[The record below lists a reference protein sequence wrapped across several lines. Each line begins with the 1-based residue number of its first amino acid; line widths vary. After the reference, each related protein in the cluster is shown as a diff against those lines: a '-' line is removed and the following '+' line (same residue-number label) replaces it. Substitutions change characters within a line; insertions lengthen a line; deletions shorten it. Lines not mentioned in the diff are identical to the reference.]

1 MFGRLLAAIFGTK
14 NDRELK
20 RLSQIVGQINAYE
33 PQMQKLSEEELRA
46 KTAEFRQ
53 RLKDGQKLGDILP
66 EAFAVVREASVRT
79 LGMRHYDVQ
88 MIGGMVLNEGKI
100 AEMKTGEGKT
110 LVATLPLYLN
120 ALEGK
125 GAHLVTVNDYLV
137 RRDAQLNEPLYNALG
152 MTVGIIQNNMSDAQR
167 RAAYAADI
175 TYGTNNEFGFD
186 YLRDNMK
193 FDLKDLVHRGQ
204 HYAIVDEVDSILI
217 DEARTP
223 LIISGAAEKSSQL
236 YAQADSAVKR
246 LRRGTDYEVDEK
258 HRVVNLS
265 EVGVDK
271 LEAFL
276 HVQNLYA
283 ADNVL
288 LLHHLTQALKA
299 NALFKRDVDYVVHD
313 GQVMIVDEFTGRILD
328 GRRYSDGLHQALE
341 AKEGVEVERE
351 TQTHATI
358 TLQNYFRMY
367 KKLAG
372 MTGTAQTEAAE
383 FHKIY
388 KLGVVSVPTH
398 RPMIRDD
405 QDDAVFL
412 LRTDKFEAI
421 VEDVVECYKR
431 QQPVLVGTVSIEVS
445 ELISA
450 LLHQKGIPHEVLN
463 AKQHAREAEIVA
475 HAGEKGRVTIAT
487 NMAGR
492 GTDIKLGEGVVEL
505 GGLRVVGTERHESR
519 RIDNQ
524 LRGRSGRQ
532 GDPGSSKFYIS
543 LEDDFIRIHSGDKMK
558 NMMMRAGMQPGERLE
573 DPWVTSSIAQAQHGL
588 EQQNFDR
595 RKHVLEYD
603 DVMNQQRKIIY
614 QYRKEVLDS
623 LSGSNELLVEFI
635 GDVVDDA
642 IGKVAQG
649 RTMTADEQASVLEAV
664 FDVAGLQDSVFSEI
678 NFSLTVDTFRKELVD
693 ALWSRY
699 TTARAKLSEE
709 MIAASEKWLLL
720 ETIDFAWRTH
730 LNNLDQIQDGINF
743 RGYAQ
748 RDPLTEYKK
757 EAFFAFERMILEIKM
772 NVLNALY
779 KVETN
784 LASEEAIAHLEQK
797 RKDELE
803 ALNMSGP
810 TESVEKSE
818 DGDAQAGNRKA
829 RRSKGKKGSF

>member
-14 NDRELK
+14 NDRDLK
-20 RLSQIVGQINAYE
+20 RLGRFVLEINALE
-33 PQMQKLSEEELRA
+33 PRMEALSAEELKN

-53 RLKDGQKLGDILP
+53 RLENGQKLEDLLV
-66 EAFAVVREASVRT
+66 EAFAVVREASRRT

-88 MIGGMVLNEGKI
+88 LIGGMVLHEGKI

-120 ALEGK
+120 ALVGK

-152 MTVGIIQNNMSDAQR
+152 MTVGVIQNNMSDVQR

-193 FDLKDLVHRGQ
+193 FDLKDMVHRGQ
-204 HYAIVDEVDSILI
+204 HFAIVDEVDSILI

-236 YAQADSAVKR
+236 YAQADAAVKR
-246 LRRGTDYEVDEK
+246 LRRGNDYEVDEK

-271 LEAFL
+271 LESFL

-283 ADNVL
+283 ADNIL

-341 AKEGVEVERE
+341 AKEGVEIERE

-412 LRTDKFEAI
+412 LRSDKFEAI
-421 VEDVVECYKR
+421 VDDLVECYKR
-431 QQPVLVGTVSIEVS
+431 EQPVLVGTVSIEVS

-463 AKQHAREAEIVA
+463 AKQHAREAEIIK
-475 HAGEKGRVTIAT
+475 HAGEKAHVTIAT

-505 GGLRVVGTERHESR
+505 GGLRVIGTERHESR

-558 NMMMRAGMQPGERLE
+558 NMMVRAGMQPGERLE
-573 DPWVTSSIAQAQHGL
+573 DPWVTSSIAQAQHSL

-614 QYRKEVLDS
+614 QYRKEVLES
-623 LSGSNELLVEFI
+623 LSGSNELLMEFI

-642 IGKVAQG
+642 IERVCQA
-649 RTMTADEQASVLEAV
+649 RSMSTDEQATILEAV
-664 FDVAGLQDSVFSEI
+664 FDVAGIPDSTFSEQS
-678 NFSLTVDTFRKELVD
+678 FSLTVETFRKELVD
-693 ALWSRY
+693 ALWKRY
-699 TTARAKLSEE
+699 SAAREKLSNE

-772 NVLNALY
+772 NVINALY
-779 KVETN
+779 KFDAN
-784 LASEEAIAHLEQK
+784 MASEEAIANLEQQ
-797 RKDELE
+797 RKQELE
-803 ALNMSGP
+803 SLNLSGP
-810 TESVEKSE
+810 TEGDEKSE
-818 DGDAQAGNRKA
+818 EADAQAGNRKA
-829 RRSKGKKGSF
+829 RRAKGKKASF

>member
-14 NDRELK
+14 NDRDLK
-20 RLSQIVGQINAYE
+20 RLAHFVAAINALE
-33 PQMQKLSEEELRA
+33 SDVKRLSDDELKN

-53 RLKDGQKLGDILP
+53 RLANGQTIDDVLV
-66 EAFAVVREASVRT
+66 EAFAVVREASCRV
-79 LGMRHYDVQ
+79 LGMRPYDVQ
-88 MIGGMVLNEGKI
+88 LIGGMVLHEGRI

-120 ALEGK
+120 ALQGK
-125 GAHLVTVNDYLV
+125 GAHLITVNDYLV
-137 RRDAQLNEPLYNALG
+137 RRDAELNAPLYNALG
-152 MTVGIIQNNMSDAQR
+152 MSVGIIQNNMNDAQR

-193 FDLKDLVHRGQ
+193 FDIKDLVQRSP

-246 LRRGTDYEVDEK
+246 LKKGPDFDVDEK
-258 HRVVNLS
+258 ARVVNLT

-271 LEAFL
+271 LEAAL

-283 ADNVL
+283 ADNIL

-299 NALFKRDVDYVVHD
+299 NVIFKRDVDYVVND
-313 GQVMIVDEFTGRILD
+313 GQVMIVDEFTGRILE

-367 KKLAG
+367 TKLAG

-398 RPMIRDD
+398 RPMIRADE
-405 QDDAVFL
+405 DDAVFL
-412 LRTDKFEAI
+412 LREDKYEA
-421 VEDVVECYKR
+421 VVDDIADCYTR

-445 ELISA
+445 EYISA
-450 LLHQKGIPHEVLN
+450 ILHRRSIPHEVLN
-463 AKQHAREAEIVA
+463 AKQHAREAEIIKN
-475 HAGEKGRVTIAT
+475 AGEKGHVTIAT

-543 LEDDFIRIHSGDKMK
+543 LEDDFIRLHSGEKMK
-558 NMMMRAGMQPGERLE
+558 NYMIRAGMEPGERLE
-573 DPWVTSSIAQAQHGL
+573 DSWVSSSIAQAQHGL

-614 QYRKEVLDS
+614 QYRREVLDS
-623 LSGSNELLVEFI
+623 LSGSNDLIGEFI
-635 GDVVDDA
+635 SDVVEDSVE
-642 IGKVAQG
+642 KVTEAKTLSSDE
-649 RTMTADEQASVLEAV
+649 RTTILGSVLE
-664 FDVAGLQDSVFSEI
+664 VAGLKESVFD
-678 NFSLTVDTFRKELVD
+678 NYQFSLVVVDFKKQLVD
-693 ALWSRY
+693 ALWTRY
-699 TTARAKLSEE
+699 TDMRSKLADE

-757 EAFFAFERMILEIKM
+757 EAFYAFEQMMLEIKL
-772 NVLNALY
+772 NVLNALF
-779 KVETN
+779 KID
-784 LASEEAIAHLEQK
+784 AAQISEEKIAHLEQM
-797 RKDELE
+797 RKEELDR
-803 ALNMSGP
+803 LSLSGP
-810 TESVEKSE
+810 SE
-818 DGDAQAGNRKA
+818 EGTTSEQADSAAGNRKT
-829 RRSKGKKGSF
+829 RRSKAKKGAF